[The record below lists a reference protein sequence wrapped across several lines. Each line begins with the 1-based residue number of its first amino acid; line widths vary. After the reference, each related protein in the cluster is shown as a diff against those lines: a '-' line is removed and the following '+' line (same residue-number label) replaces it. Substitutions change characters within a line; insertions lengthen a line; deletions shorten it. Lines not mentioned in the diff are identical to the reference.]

1 MSAGNNTPMNIDE
14 LRCDPPVDPDSPVDR
29 EEYTNDWQFGKDL
42 KEREKE
48 FPWEFESQDP
58 HAEGTNELEYPLE
71 IDSQEPDAEC
81 ANEEE
86 IPEFPVYI
94 CSRDS
99 AIARDS
105 NGEPIPYKNGTNDDL
120 PDINVFIKTLSLQ
133 RLNENFH
140 INHALTMEDFIELE
154 KYSYKTQLSLFD
166 SVSYSRHC
174 HQCGD
179 EMGENRYKEIYCCD
193 DCEIAVEV
201 YERECITV
209 KLSKMQGESKNECKI
224 CSRKG
229 NFAFNMRYGV
239 TLSEI
244 RIQNVRKFAQERR
257 IKMSDAIV
265 RYAELNDCGK
275 DCKLCYSSNV

>member
-1 MSAGNNTPMNIDE
+1 MSTGNNTHMTTNEVWTDDDDD
-14 LRCDPPVDPDSPVDR
+14 CVDR
-29 EEYTNDWQFGKDL
+29 DKFVIKEEYTNDWQFGKDL

-48 FPWEFESQDP
+48 FPWEFDP
-58 HAEGTNELEYPLE
+58 DTEG
-71 IDSQEPDAEC
+71 
-81 ANEEE
+81 ANKHD
-86 IPEFPVYI
+86 FPVYI

-120 PDINVFIKTLSLQ
+120 PDINVFIKTLSLK
-133 RLNENFH
+133 RLNEQFH

-209 KLSKMQGESKNECKI
+209 KLSKMQGESENECKI
-224 CSRKG
+224 CSRKS
-229 NFAFNMRYGV
+229 NFAFYMRYGV

>member
-14 LRCDPPVDPDSPVDR
+14 LRCDL

-48 FPWEFESQDP
+48 FPWEFDSQVPDAEGANEPENPLEFDSQDP
-58 HAEGTNELEYPLE
+58 
-71 IDSQEPDAEC
+71 D
-81 ANEEE
+81 NEEE
-86 IPEFPVYI
+86 IPDFPVYI

-133 RLNENFH
+133 RLNEHFH

-229 NFAFNMRYGV
+229 NFAFYMRYGV
-239 TLSEI
+239 TLNEI

>member
-1 MSAGNNTPMNIDE
+1 MSAANNTPITNHDDDC
-14 LRCDPPVDPDSPVDR
+14 LDR
-29 EEYTNDWQFGKDL
+29 DEYTNDWQFGKDL

-48 FPWEFESQDP
+48 FPWEF
-58 HAEGTNELEYPLE
+58 
-71 IDSQEPDAEC
+71 DSCDKG
-81 ANEEE
+81 ANEEDNFV
-86 IPEFPVYI
+86 FPVYL
-94 CSRDS
+94 CTRDS
-99 AIARDS
+99 AITRDS
-105 NGEPIPYKNGTNDDL
+105 DGNPIPYKNGTNDDL
-120 PDINVFIKTLSLQ
+120 PDINVFIKTLLLKE
-133 RLNENFH
+133 LNQKFH

-154 KYSYKTQLSLFD
+154 KYSHKTQLSLFD

-179 EMGENRYKEIYCCD
+179 EMGENRFKQIYCCD

-209 KLSKMQGESKNECKI
+209 KLSKMQGESENECKI

-229 NFAFNMRYGV
+229 NFGFYMRYGV

-244 RIQNVRKFAQERR
+244 RIQNVRKYAKEHR

>member
-1 MSAGNNTPMNIDE
+1 MSGNNNTPMTIDD
-14 LRCDPPVDPDSPVDR
+14 LRCDPNECVDR
-29 EEYTNDWQFGKDL
+29 DEFVIEEYTNDWQFGKDL

-48 FPWEFESQDP
+48 FPWEFESPVDKDKF
-58 HAEGTNELEYPLE
+58 
-71 IDSQEPDAEC
+71 II
-81 ANEEE
+81 EEE
-86 IPEFPVYI
+86 DDDWYRS
-94 CSRDS
+94 SRDS

-105 NGEPIPYKNGTNDDL
+105 DGNPIPYKNRTNDDL
-120 PDINVFIKTLSLQ
+120 PDINVFIKTLLLKE
-133 RLNENFH
+133 LNQKFH
-140 INHALTMEDFIELE
+140 SNHALTMEDFLELE
-154 KYSYKTQLSLFD
+154 KYSHKTQLSLFD

-179 EMGENRYKEIYCCD
+179 DMGEKRYKEIYCCD

-209 KLSKMQGESKNECKI
+209 KLSKMQGESENECKI

-229 NFAFNMRYGV
+229 NFAFYMRYGV

-244 RIQNVRKFAQERR
+244 RIQNVRKYAQERR

-275 DCKLCYSSNV
+275 DCELCYSSNV

>member
-1 MSAGNNTPMNIDE
+1 MSTGNNTHMTTNEVWTDDDDDD
-14 LRCDPPVDPDSPVDR
+14 CVDR
-29 EEYTNDWQFGKDL
+29 DKFVIKEEYTNDWQFGKDL

-48 FPWEFESQDP
+48 FPWEFDSCDP
-58 HAEGTNELEYPLE
+58 DTEGANK
-71 IDSQEPDAEC
+71 PD
-81 ANEEE
+81 
-86 IPEFPVYI
+86 FPVYI

-105 NGEPIPYKNGTNDDL
+105 DGEPIPYKNGTNDDL
-120 PDINVFIKTLSLQ
+120 PDINGVFKVLSLE
-133 RLNENFH
+133 RLNQQFH
-140 INHALTMEDFIELE
+140 SNHALTMEDFIELE

-179 EMGENRYKEIYCCD
+179 EMGEKRYKEIYCCD

-209 KLSKMQGESKNECKI
+209 KLSKMQGESENECKI

-229 NFAFNMRYGV
+229 NFAFYMRYGI

>member
-1 MSAGNNTPMNIDE
+1 MAAANNTPMTIDE
-14 LRCDPPVDPDSPVDR
+14 LSCDEDLYVDSDDFVIK
-29 EEYTNDWQFGKDL
+29 EEYNNEWQYGKDL

-48 FPWEFESQDP
+48 FPWEFESPVDKDKFV
-58 HAEGTNELEYPLE
+58 
-71 IDSQEPDAEC
+71 I
-81 ANEEE
+81 EEE
-86 IPEFPVYI
+86 EDDDWYRP
-94 CSRDS
+94 SRDS

-105 NGEPIPYKNGTNDDL
+105 EGAPIPYQNATNDDL
-120 PDINVFIKTLSLQ
+120 PDMNVFIKTLLLEG
-133 RLNENFH
+133 LNKQLH
-140 INHALTMEDFIELE
+140 SNHALTMEDYLELE
-154 KYSYKTQLSLFD
+154 KYSYKTQLSLTD
-166 SVSYSRHC
+166 SVSYSRNC
-174 HQCGD
+174 HNCAD

-201 YERECITV
+201 YERECIYS
-209 KLSKMQGESKNECKI
+209 KLCKETDKSENGCKI

-239 TLSEI
+239 SLSEI
-244 RIQNVRKFAQERR
+244 RIQNVRKFAQEHR

>member
-1 MSAGNNTPMNIDE
+1 MSGNNTPMTIDE
-14 LRCDPPVDPDSPVDR
+14 LRCDR

-48 FPWEFESQDP
+48 FPWEF
-58 HAEGTNELEYPLE
+58 
-71 IDSQEPDAEC
+71 DSDTEC
-81 ANEEE
+81 V
-86 IPEFPVYI
+86 FPVYL
-94 CSRDS
+94 CTRDS
-99 AIARDS
+99 AITRD
-105 NGEPIPYKNGTNDDL
+105 NDGTPIPYKNATNDDL
-120 PDINVFIKTLSLQ
+120 PDINVFIKTLLLKE
-133 RLNENFH
+133 LNQKFH

-209 KLSKMQGESKNECKI
+209 KLSKMQGESENECKI
-224 CSRKG
+224 CSRKS
-229 NFAFNMRYGV
+229 NFAFYMRYGV

-244 RIQNVRKFAQERR
+244 RVQNVRKFAQERR

-275 DCKLCYSSNV
+275 DCKLCYS

>member
-1 MSAGNNTPMNIDE
+1 MSTGNNTHMTTNEVWTDDDDD
-14 LRCDPPVDPDSPVDR
+14 CVDR
-29 EEYTNDWQFGKDL
+29 DKFVIKEEYTNDWQFGKDL

-48 FPWEFESQDP
+48 FPWEFDSDT
-58 HAEGTNELEYPLE
+58 EGANK
-71 IDSQEPDAEC
+71 PD
-81 ANEEE
+81 
-86 IPEFPVYI
+86 FPVYI

-105 NGEPIPYKNGTNDDL
+105 DGEPIPYKNGTNDDL
-120 PDINVFIKTLSLQ
+120 PDINVFIKTLSLK
-133 RLNENFH
+133 RLNEQFH

-229 NFAFNMRYGV
+229 NFAFYMRYGV

>member
-1 MSAGNNTPMNIDE
+1 MSTGNNTHMTTNEVWTDDDDD
-14 LRCDPPVDPDSPVDR
+14 CVDR
-29 EEYTNDWQFGKDL
+29 DKFVIKEEYTNDWQFGKDL

-48 FPWEFESQDP
+48 FPWEFDSDT
-58 HAEGTNELEYPLE
+58 EGANK
-71 IDSQEPDAEC
+71 PD
-81 ANEEE
+81 
-86 IPEFPVYI
+86 FPVYI

-105 NGEPIPYKNGTNDDL
+105 DGEPIPYKNGTNDDL
-120 PDINVFIKTLSLQ
+120 PDINVFIKTLSLK
-133 RLNENFH
+133 RLNEQFH

-209 KLSKMQGESKNECKI
+209 KLSKMQGESENECKI
-224 CSRKG
+224 CSRKS
-229 NFAFNMRYGV
+229 NFAFYMRYGV

>member
-1 MSAGNNTPMNIDE
+1 MSTGNNTHMTTNEVWSDDDDD
-14 LRCDPPVDPDSPVDR
+14 CVDR
-29 EEYTNDWQFGKDL
+29 DKFVIKEEYTNDWQFGKDL

-48 FPWEFESQDP
+48 FPWEFDSDT
-58 HAEGTNELEYPLE
+58 EGANK
-71 IDSQEPDAEC
+71 PD
-81 ANEEE
+81 
-86 IPEFPVYI
+86 FPVYI

-105 NGEPIPYKNGTNDDL
+105 DGEPIPYKNGTNDDL
-120 PDINVFIKTLSLQ
+120 PDINVFIKTLSLK
-133 RLNENFH
+133 RLNEQFH

-209 KLSKMQGESKNECKI
+209 KLSKMQGESENECKI

-229 NFAFNMRYGV
+229 NFAFYMRYGV

-275 DCKLCYSSNV
+275 DCKLCYSPNV

>member
-1 MSAGNNTPMNIDE
+1 MSGNNTPMTIDE
-14 LRCDPPVDPDSPVDR
+14 LRCDR

-48 FPWEFESQDP
+48 FPWEFDSDDQGANKPDNPLEFDSQDP
-58 HAEGTNELEYPLE
+58 DTEG
-71 IDSQEPDAEC
+71 
-81 ANEEE
+81 ANEDE
-86 IPEFPVYI
+86 IYYSKPVFPVYL
-94 CSRDS
+94 CTRDS
-99 AIARDS
+99 AITRD
-105 NGEPIPYKNGTNDDL
+105 NDGTPIPYKNATNDDL
-120 PDINVFIKTLSLQ
+120 PDINVFIKTLLLKE
-133 RLNENFH
+133 LNQKFH
-140 INHALTMEDFIELE
+140 INHALTMEDFLELE
-154 KYSYKTQLSLFD
+154 KYSHKTQMSLTD
-166 SVSYSRHC
+166 SVQYSRHC

-209 KLSKMQGESKNECKI
+209 KLSKMQGESENECKI
-224 CSRKG
+224 CSRKS
-229 NFAFNMRYGV
+229 NFAFYMRYGV

-244 RIQNVRKFAQERR
+244 RVQNVRKFAQERR

-275 DCKLCYSSNV
+275 DCKLCYS

>member
-1 MSAGNNTPMNIDE
+1 MSGNNTRMTIDE
-14 LRCDPPVDPDSPVDR
+14 LRCDPDSPVDR
-29 EEYTNDWQFGKDL
+29 DDLVIREENNDNWQFGKDL
-42 KEREKE
+42 KEIEKE
-48 FPWEFESQDP
+48 FPWEFDSQDP
-58 HAEGTNELEYPLE
+58 ADEGPK
-71 IDSQEPDAEC
+71 EPD
-81 ANEEE
+81 
-86 IPEFPVYI
+86 FPVYI

-133 RLNENFH
+133 RLNEHFH

-201 YERECITV
+201 YQRECITV

-229 NFAFNMRYGV
+229 NFAFYMRYGV